1 MNNKKAIFAQ
11 PWGGLGD
18 NLQFSNLPKLYNNQ
32 GFQFK
37 ISYFNHERN
46 TNIYDFCWKSNP
58 YYSGKTIYKPNIGW
72 NKWIDNYSQVLENKD
87 LNAVQVM
94 NVCHGFE
101 PGDGYPSIYL
111 DGNYKSRP
119 IDFEFITDLNAISSI
134 PTENGWKN
142 VYDYIKL
149 KDIHQMNTLLDQII
163 KCLK

>member
-1 MNNKKAIFAQ
+1 MNNKSYLLNRRRSWRQSPIFK
-11 PWGGLGD
+11 
-18 NLQFSNLPKLYNNQ
+18 PKLYNNQ

-37 ISYFNHERN
+37 IHILIMRKYKYIRFLL
-46 TNIYDFCWKSNP
+46 KSNP
-58 YYSGKTIYKPNIGW
+58 YYSGKTISKPNIGW

-119 IDFEFITDLNAISSI
+119 IDFEFITDLNAISYS
-134 PTENGWKN
+134 
-142 VYDYIKL
+142 Y
-149 KDIHQMNTLLDQII
+149 
-163 KCLK
+163 

>member
-1 MNNKKAIFAQ
+1 MEIQ
-11 PWGGLGD
+11 PL
-18 NLQFSNLPKLYNNQ
+18 LQ
-32 GFQFK
+32 
-37 ISYFNHERN
+37 
-46 TNIYDFCWKSNP
+46 W
-58 YYSGKTIYKPNIGW
+58 KTISKPNIGW

-142 VYDYIKL
+142 VYDYIKNYEFTSLNYPTVKDL
-149 KDIHQMNTLLDQII
+149 KNNLDYFDSNNPLTSIQS
-163 KCLK
+163 LKQSIYYPGQKHLFVFIQVLKP